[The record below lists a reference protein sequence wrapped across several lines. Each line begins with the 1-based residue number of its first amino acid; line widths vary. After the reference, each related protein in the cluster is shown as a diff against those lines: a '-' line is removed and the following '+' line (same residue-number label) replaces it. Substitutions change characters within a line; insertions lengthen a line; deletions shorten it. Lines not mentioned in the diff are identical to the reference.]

1 MKLNLEDKVVQGV
14 VNSILSRSDAGTKKY
29 GVNLNR
35 EDLTVIE
42 WLQHAQEEAL
52 DMALYLEKLKQEFK
66 LLNK

>member
-29 GVNLNR
+29 GTNLNR

-52 DMALYLEKLKQEFK
+52 DMALYLEKLKKEFK
-66 LLNK
+66 QLNK

>member
-14 VNSILSRSDAGTKKY
+14 VNSILTRSDLGTKKY

-66 LLNK
+66 QLN